1 MSRTRPSSGTTPTRP
16 SLFAITGVLGI
27 VLFSVALGVLG
38 PQIVRRSSLAVGLP
52 LSSVLEVVHAFYQAE
67 EFMRWRRSPGDH
79 SDGSDGS
86 SLPEAT
92 ITEAVKSAL
101 GGRVE
106 ILRIDAPRLVPASIQ
121 RDVALEYFE
130 RPGVAV
136 VYRESLPGDSMVRPA
151 NLIMLYMP
159 LDPGLRDLHARDEF
173 GVLGLLGTGQ
183 PVVRMIRRGAG
194 RTWILF
200 WMTDDALY
208 FLLAPSEELLDYVIE
223 HSTLGLPGP
232 MPATSARSLP
242 RGPVERTVHS

>member
-1 MSRTRPSSGTTPTRP
+1 MPTRP
-16 SLFAITGVLGI
+16 SLFAISGVLGI

-67 EFMRWRRSPGDH
+67 EFMRWRRSPGDP

-86 SLPEAT
+86 RLAEDT
-92 ITEAVKSAL
+92 ITEAVESAM
-101 GGRVE
+101 GGQVE
-106 ILRIDAPRLVPASIQ
+106 VVRIDGPRLVPASIQ
-121 RDVALEYFE
+121 RDVELEYFE

-136 VYRESLPGDSMVRPA
+136 VYRETLPEDSMVRPA

-159 LDPGLRDLHARDEF
+159 VDPGLRDLHARDEF

-194 RTWILF
+194 RTWILC
-200 WMTDDALY
+200 WMTEDALY

-232 MPATSARSLP
+232 LPATSARSLP
-242 RGPVERTVHS
+242 EGPIERTARS

>member
-1 MSRTRPSSGTTPTRP
+1 MPTRP

-67 EFMRWRRSPGDH
+67 EFMRWRRSPGNP
-79 SDGSDGS
+79 SDGSHEPPLAD
-86 SLPEAT
+86 AT
-92 ITEAVKSAL
+92 ITEAVESAM

-106 ILRIDAPRLVPASIQ
+106 VVRIDAPRLVPASIQ
-121 RDVALEYFE
+121 RDVELEYFE

-136 VYRESLPGDSMVRPA
+136 VYEETLPDDSMVRPA

-159 LDPGLRDLHARDEF
+159 LGPGLRDLHARDEF

-183 PVVRMIRRGAG
+183 PVERMIRRGAG

-208 FLLAPSEELLDYVIE
+208 FLLAPSEELLDYAVE

-232 MPATSARSLP
+232 MPATSARSSP
-242 RGPVERTVHS
+242 SGPDEQIALS

>member
-1 MSRTRPSSGTTPTRP
+1 MPTRP

-38 PQIVRRSSLAVGLP
+38 PQIVRRSSLSVGLP
-52 LSSVLEVVHAFYQAE
+52 LSSVLEVVHTFYQAE
-67 EFMRWRRSPGDH
+67 EFMRWRRSPGGPA
-79 SDGSDGS
+79 DGSDGS
-86 SLPEAT
+86 NLAEAA
-92 ITEAVKSAL
+92 ITEAVEAAM

-106 ILRIDAPRLVPASIQ
+106 VVRIDAPRLVPASIQ
-121 RDVALEYFE
+121 QDVELEYFE

-136 VYRESLPGDSMVRPA
+136 VYEETLPDDSMVRPA

-173 GVLGLLGTGQ
+173 GILGLLGTGQ

-200 WMTDDALY
+200 WMTDDASY

-232 MPATSARSLP
+232 LPATSARSMP
-242 RGPVERTVHS
+242 CGPVERTVRS